1 MTNPTGSILV
11 RRGPTTDRNG
21 FYPLVGEIIYDTTT
35 NRFHIGDGVTAGGVS
50 INQRDFPNPGVMI
63 KGTSADTY
71 LVAPGNAE
79 GTEYQ
84 FLVYSKDNGQY
95 EFSSITSSGVA
106 ITNLKLTGASGI
118 TVTRTDTDPDQTNPT
133 VTTTAQVTFD
143 VNASTLRTTLS
154 VNNVTNESKAT
165 MFTSPTFT
173 GTTTMST
180 LSVGSS
186 TGVNGQVLSSTGT
199 GLQWLTL
206 SASSI
211 SNGTSNV
218 SVASNSDVTITIGSS
233 LVGTFSSTGL
243 SLSTPLAIAQ
253 GGTGANGQTAA
264 LTNLVPTGEVSGYV
278 LTTSGRGGYYWAAAS
293 GGGGAVGTA
302 INTSRVTFTATANQ
316 TVFTGVGTYTAGAGQ
331 LRVYIDGVRQ
341 FPSEYSETSST
352 SFTLNTGV
360 PAGTNVLAEVDGY
373 TSTTITAASVTNSPA
388 GNISSVTVQAA
399 LNELDSEKASLATPT
414 FTTSIDGST
423 TFTAFSSSTALTVGS
438 SSGTTT
444 IPGKFSM
451 SGVSVI
457 APNYIPVATTT
468 SYSLS
473 TSTST
478 NVLLVST
485 TGLTATLNMPT
496 TPIDG
501 QVCAFAVHTN
511 TVTLAVGTGTVAP
524 TFAGSATAGTVFKYV
539 YRTTGTTWYRII

>member
-186 TGVNGQVLSSTGT
+186 TGVNGQVLSSTGS

-233 LVGTFSSTGL
+233 LVGTFSSAGL
-243 SLSTPLAIAQ
+243 SLTTPLALAQ

-485 TGLTATLNMPT
+485 AGLTATLNMPT